1 MQNAKSKRFR
11 ELKRSHSWVA
21 IILFIVVFF
30 ITAGF
35 IVSYMNMF
43 LSYVMDSKIT
53 SEYKAASYMSKA
65 YELAVKEN
73 NNEIIAFLVE
83 SGRSYVI
90 KDSDGNVKYQY
101 GEDTMGTKKGMLSPD
116 TPDVPHGIRV
126 VLDRDSAALDFYNG
140 IFSINIFEVMKDL
153 RNYSDIDELDPYF
166 DEEMVSDDIHATI
179 STGFK
184 VGYDMSMDNM
194 DMLYFPFWIEQDVT
208 GGTMYIKSFITM
220 NVRDVILFF
229 TFISIGAV
237 MILTIFGMMLGNIIT
252 GIVRRNRTLNVFFT
266 DVVTRG
272 HNWMWFIIR
281 GQQHLTRHKNFA
293 VRYAIVNMVFVH
305 YMNYCVCHSV
315 EEGERKLRKVYNVI
329 RDSLGK
335 KEMCAHCNQAEFAM
349 IIKAPD
355 DETLKQ
361 RVQSLIDELGRI
373 DSEHTFAFQAGI
385 FTVEPDGTPDKN
397 GTPIRRKKFDI
408 ESAYNNACTARAELE
423 GNDDSGIAFFDDK
436 LVEDQKWIDL
446 VHEHQQS
453 ALANEEF
460 MVYYQPKYDPRTDEL
475 RGAEAL
481 IRWQSPEFGFVPPGK
496 IIPIYEKNGFI
507 TEIDHYMIQHVAR
520 DQKKWLDKGCKCV
533 PVSVNVSR
541 AHFIE
546 NDLAEQ
552 IRDLV
557 DSEGAPHDLI
567 EIELTE
573 SAFFDDKKA
582 MISTISRLKEY
593 GFAVSM
599 DDFGS
604 GYSSLNSLKDMPLD
618 VLKLDAEFFRGSNDN
633 GRGEIVVSE
642 AIKLAKNLNMR
653 TVAEG
658 VEVRDQVDFLASQG
672 CDMIQGYYYAK
683 PMPRDEYE
691 TRMTPAEPVQ
701 PKTAET
707 PAEPVQPETAGTPA
721 EPVQPETAGTPAE
734 PVQPETDTSS
744 PAEN

>member
-1 MQNAKSKRFR
+1 MENIKNKRFR
-11 ELKRSHSWVA
+11 QIKKSHSWVA
-21 IILFIVVFF
+21 IVLFFLIFF

-35 IVSYMNMF
+35 IVSYLNMF
-43 LSYVMDSKIT
+43 LLYIMDSKIA
-53 SEYKAASYMSKA
+53 SEYNSALYMAKSYD
-65 YELAVKEN
+65 LAVSEE
-73 NNEIIAFLVE
+73 NNEIIAFLVG

-101 GEDTMGTKKGMLSPD
+101 GDITMGTEEGTVSANTPGVPDNIRVILDKDSGALSMYNGTFSVNLFEVLKDLHKYSKSEAFDNYIDDDDEEDDEDDDPDFSLSPK
-116 TPDVPHGIRV
+116 VHAR
-126 VLDRDSAALDFYNG
+126 LD
-140 IFSINIFEVMKDL
+140 
-153 RNYSDIDELDPYF
+153 
-166 DEEMVSDDIHATI
+166 I
-179 STGFK
+179 STE
-184 VGYDMSMDNM
+184 NA
-194 DMLYFPFWIEQDVT
+194 DMLYFPFWIAQDVT
-208 GGTMYIKSFITM
+208 GGTMYIKSFVTISIKDAM
-220 NVRDVILFF
+220 LFF
-229 TFISIGAV
+229 TFIAVGAV
-237 MILTIFGMMLGNIIT
+237 MMLAIFGMMLGNIIS
-252 GIVRRNRTLNVFFT
+252 GIVRRNRTLIVFFT

-272 HNWMWFIIR
+272 HNWMWFVIK
-281 GQQHLTRHKNFA
+281 GQQFLNKRKNYST
-293 VRYAIVNMVFVH
+293 RYAIVDLVFVH
-305 YMNYCVCHSV
+305 YMNFCVCHSV

-329 RDSLGK
+329 KTSLDK
-335 KEMCAHCNQAEFAM
+335 KELCAHCNPAEFALVL
-349 IIKAPD
+349 KAPD

-385 FTVEPDGTPDKN
+385 MIVEPDGTPDKN
-397 GTPIRRKKFDI
+397 GTPIRRKKLDI
-408 ESAYNNACTARAELE
+408 ESAYNNACTARAELD
-423 GNDDSGIAFFDDK
+423 GSDDSGITFFDDK

-446 VHEHQQS
+446 VREHQQS

-507 TEIDHYMIQHVAR
+507 TEIDHYMITHVAR
-520 DQKKWLDKGCKCV
+520 DQKAWLDMGRKCV

-552 IRDLV
+552 IRDMV
-557 DSEGAPHDLI
+557 DKEGTPHDLI

-618 VLKLDAEFFRGSNDN
+618 VLKLDAEFFRGNNDN

-683 PMPRDEYE
+683 PMPKEEYE
-691 TRMTPAEPVQ
+691 TRMKLVQSPVQ
-701 PKTAET
+701 LGPE
-707 PAEPVQPETAGTPA
+707 PAAAPETAPSETEPA
-721 EPVQPETAGTPAE
+721 P
-734 PVQPETDTSS
+734 S
-744 PAEN
+744 EN